1 MQNSTS
7 ELSTIGTRL
16 GTLVG
21 TEASE
26 AKEGEGT
33 GTEATPGL
41 PQLMADVHA
50 MVSEQKRRNEAEGM
64 VGQRLDGL
72 LKMMGEDRER
82 SGGQQAREWGRR
94 FVFFVFLGVAVELLS
109 AVADV
114 LVVVEQVMGL
124 LERQRQQNEYLLR
137 ELAKDLTAEIRGD
150 KMRFVEAMQH
160 ATSVNVNCKW
170 RDRINASR

>member
-1 MQNSTS
+1 LPKLLKEKRLTTTDLHDLNGWLDKFVQNSTS

-16 GTLVG
+16 DTLVG

-26 AKEGEGT
+26 AKEGNVN

-50 MVSEQKRRNEAEGM
+50 MVSEQKRRNETEGM

-82 SGGQQAREWGRR
+82 SGGQQAREWFRR
-94 FVFFVFLGVAVELLS
+94 VWAVR
-109 AVADV
+109 V
-114 LVVVEQVMGL
+114 
-124 LERQRQQNEYLLR
+124 
-137 ELAKDLTAEIRGD
+137 
-150 KMRFVEAMQH
+150 
-160 ATSVNVNCKW
+160 
-170 RDRINASR
+170 

>member
-1 MQNSTS
+1 M
-7 ELSTIGTRL
+7 
-16 GTLVG
+16 
-21 TEASE
+21 
-26 AKEGEGT
+26 
-33 GTEATPGL
+33 

-82 SGGQQAREWGRR
+82 SGGQQARECNWCFILR
-94 FVFFVFLGVAVELLS
+94 LL

-114 LVVVEQVMGL
+114 SEVVEQVMGL

-137 ELAKDLTAEIRGD
+137 ELAKDLTAEIRGE

-160 ATSVNVNCKW
+160 ATSVNVNCTW
-170 RDRINASR
+170 RDQVNQVNALRDMVLTNTQSTSRSSKRSWRRR